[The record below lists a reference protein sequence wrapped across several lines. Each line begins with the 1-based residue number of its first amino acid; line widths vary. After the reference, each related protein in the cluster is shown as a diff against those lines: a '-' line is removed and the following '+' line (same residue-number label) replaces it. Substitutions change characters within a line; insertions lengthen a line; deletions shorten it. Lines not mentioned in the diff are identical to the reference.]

1 MCGTDLSAP
10 NKTTRKRFLPLF
22 EALNGHC
29 LIHFLYLKNFTVI
42 QLYVA
47 GFKQNDAYHFYQ
59 DLSRIEVKIQSA
71 DSQNCFL
78 PITDERERSRSPEL
92 LYPPIANIAEVSKRN
107 YQERK
112 NLV

>member
-1 MCGTDLSAP
+1 MFNSLS
-10 NKTTRKRFLPLF
+10 LPQKLRS
-22 EALNGHC
+22 NS
-29 LIHFLYLKNFTVI
+29 VI
-42 QLYVA
+42 CWW
-47 GFKQNDAYHFYQ
+47 FKQNDAYHFYQ

-92 LYPPIANIAEVSKRN
+92 LYPPIANIAEVSKSN
-107 YQERK
+107 YQKRK